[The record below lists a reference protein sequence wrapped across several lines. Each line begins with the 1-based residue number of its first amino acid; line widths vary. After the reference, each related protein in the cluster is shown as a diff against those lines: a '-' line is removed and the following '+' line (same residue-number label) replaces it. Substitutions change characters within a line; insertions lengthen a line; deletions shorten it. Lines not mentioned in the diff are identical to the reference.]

1 VTELFI
7 QLYLDEDVDV
17 LVADLLRARGFGATT
32 TLDEGQRGKSDP
44 EQLTYAVSQGKAL
57 VSHNRGDYEA
67 LAQDYL
73 ARGDTHYGI
82 ILPIRR
88 PPYELAQRLLRIL
101 NDLTAD
107 EMQNLVL
114 YT

>member
-7 QLYLDEDVDV
+7 RLYLDEDVDV
-17 LVADLLRARGFGATT
+17 LVADLLRARGFVATT

-44 EQLTYAVSQGKAL
+44 EQLAYAVSQGKAL
-57 VSHNRGDYEA
+57 VSHNRGDFET

-73 ARGDTHYGI
+73 ARGDTHHDI

-88 PPYELAQRLLRIL
+88 PPNEVAQRLARIL

>member
-1 VTELFI
+1 MIELFI
-7 QLYLDEDVDV
+7 RLYLDEDVDV
-17 LVADLLRARGFGATT
+17 LVAELLRARGFVVTT
-32 TLDEGQRGKSDP
+32 TLAEGRPGKSDP
-44 EQLTYAVSQGKAL
+44 EQLAYAVSQGFAL
-57 VSHNRGDYEA
+57 VSHNRSDFEA

-73 ARGDTHYGI
+73 ARGDTHHGI

-88 PPYELAQRLLRIL
+88 PPYELAQRLLSIL

-114 YT
+114 YI